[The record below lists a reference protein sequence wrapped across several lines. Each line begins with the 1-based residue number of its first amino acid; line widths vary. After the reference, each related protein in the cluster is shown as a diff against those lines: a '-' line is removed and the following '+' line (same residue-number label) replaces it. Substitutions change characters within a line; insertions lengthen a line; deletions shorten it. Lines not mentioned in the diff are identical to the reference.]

1 MWSVSNRSR
10 DKRERNKEQNRSKG
24 NALDA
29 GEMPVPTPSDT
40 SPESMFTASLDSSTS
55 PSPRL
60 WNTMLVGF
68 ASTCEAVDGGDGS
81 DDGRG
86 GGVRGQG

>member
-1 MWSVSNRSR
+1 MPG
-10 DKRERNKEQNRSKG
+10 KG
-24 NALDA
+24 GVGFEGVNALDA

-40 SPESMFTASLDSSTS
+40 SPESMLTASLDSSTS
-55 PSPRL
+55 PRPRL

-86 GGVRGQG
+86 GECVVRVKSEGQPKHG